1 MSFST
6 RQLAVG
12 NAFIAIGAIMPGFGD
27 MAAKVGSI
35 EALYVTELV
44 GLIVIWGGYSLCVRP
59 SMAADALPR
68 DNGQGRLDDDL

>member
-12 NAFIAIGAIMPGFGD
+12 NAFIAIGAIMPGFGG
-27 MAAKVGSI
+27 MAAKPGSI
-35 EALYVTELV
+35 EALYLTELV